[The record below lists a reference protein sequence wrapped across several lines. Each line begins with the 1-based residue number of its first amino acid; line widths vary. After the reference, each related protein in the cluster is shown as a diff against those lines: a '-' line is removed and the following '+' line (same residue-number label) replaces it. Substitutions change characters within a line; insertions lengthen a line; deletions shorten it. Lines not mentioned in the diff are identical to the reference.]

1 MNSSNQHHNK
11 FQEVSSTTI
20 KVGIALLLSILVF
33 GTAGYYYIE
42 DMELLDSIYMTV
54 ITVSTVGFKEMGAQ
68 PLSEVGKVFTIFLI
82 ISSLGGLAYV
92 GSNMA
97 RFIFDGELAN
107 YIKTYRVDK
116 KIAKLKDHVI
126 IVGYG
131 RNGEQ
136 AAMELTENEV
146 PFVILDKRDNVISKI
161 SNNPNLLY
169 IKGDATH
176 EETLEKAG
184 IYNAK
189 SLIATTPND
198 ADNVFVVLT
207 ARSMNPNIT
216 VISRASEVESQMK
229 LKRAGASNVI
239 MPERIGGQRM
249 AKLVH
254 QPDVVEFIE
263 YILLQRTHEVTL
275 KEIPCKNLANRF
287 LGKSISD
294 LKVREFSGANI
305 IGIKIS
311 GARYVFNPDPHMVI
325 SRNDQLFALGNPEQI
340 QKLIDVMESEA

>member
-1 MNSSNQHHNK
+1 MSITSQQYNK
-11 FQEVSSTTI
+11 FQEVSSRTI
-20 KVGIALLLSILVF
+20 KTGIALLLLILTI

-42 DMELLDSIYMTV
+42 DLNLLDSIYMTV
-54 ITVSTVGFKEMGAQ
+54 ITVSTVGFKEVGHEPTQLGKLFTMG
-68 PLSEVGKVFTIFLI
+68 LI
-82 ISSLGGLAYV
+82 IFSLGSLAYV

-126 IVGYG
+126 IVGFG

-136 AAMELTENEV
+136 AAMELEENGVE
-146 PFVILDKRDNVISKI
+146 FVILDKRENVITRI
-161 SNNPNLLY
+161 RENPDLLY

-176 EETLEKAG
+176 EETLEQAG
-184 IYNAK
+184 IHKAQA
-189 SLIATTPND
+189 LIATTPND

-207 ARSMNPNIT
+207 ARSMNPGLT
-216 VISRASEVESQMK
+216 VISRASELESQMK
-229 LKRAGASNVI
+229 LKRAGATNVI

-263 YILLQRTHEVTL
+263 YILLQKTQDVSLEEVS
-275 KEIPCKNLANRF
+275 CKNLAQRF
-287 LGKSISD
+287 VGKSIAD
-294 LKVREFSGANI
+294 LKVREYTGANI

-311 GARYVFNPDPHMVI
+311 GARYVFNPDPQMI
-325 SRNDQLFALGNPEQI
+325 LSRNDQLFVLGNPEQI
-340 QKLIDVMESEA
+340 KKLVEVMESEE

>member
-1 MNSSNQHHNK
+1 MSASSQQYNK
-11 FQEVSSTTI
+11 FQEVSSKTI
-20 KVGIALLLSILVF
+20 KVGIGLLFLILAI
-33 GTAGYYYIE
+33 GTVGYYYIE
-42 DMELLDSIYMTV
+42 DLTLLDSIYMTV
-54 ITVSTVGFKEMGAQ
+54 ITVSTVGFKHVHHDPTE
-68 PLSEVGKVFTIFLI
+68 LGKIFTMALI
-82 ISSLGGLAYV
+82 IFSLGSLAYV

-97 RFIFDGELAN
+97 RFILDGELAN

-136 AAMELTENEV
+136 AAMELEENGVE
-146 PFVILDKRDNVISKI
+146 FVILDRRDNVISRI
-161 SNNPNLLY
+161 RENPELLY

-176 EETLEKAG
+176 EETLEQAR
-184 IYNAK
+184 IHHARA
-189 SLIATTPND
+189 LIATTPND

-207 ARSMNPNIT
+207 ARSMNPGLT
-216 VISRASEVESQMK
+216 VISRASELESQMK
-229 LKRAGASNVI
+229 LKRAGATNVI

-263 YILLQRTHEVTL
+263 YILLQKTQDVSLEEVS
-275 KEIPCKNLANRF
+275 CKNLAQRF
-287 LGKSISD
+287 VGKSISD
-294 LKVREFSGANI
+294 LKVREFTGANI

-311 GARYVFNPDPHMVI
+311 GARYVFNPDPQMI
-325 SRNDQLFALGNPEQI
+325 LSRNDQLFVLGNPDQVK
-340 QKLIDVMESEA
+340 KLVEVMEREE